1 MRMCLEDDRTG
12 THDFSTL
19 ASQIPR
25 RADLLET
32 TMWGGQRL
40 HLRESTLAG
49 GLSGSIYIDDVPL
62 LPRPVPQ
69 AAEGSKRFPSYQ
81 ILLKER
87 SECLYTRLIKGSE
100 EAGKGCTM
108 GQLVSTKQGHE
119 RLGKRQQPF
128 VKRLQRGFPRQPIA
142 DEHYHKIDEVVVPK
156 ARSGEAHLFLDRFQ
170 DTRMGENL
178 SKGGHFAKP

>member
-49 GLSGSIYIDDVPL
+49 GLSGSIYIDDVPP
-62 LPRPVPQ
+62 LPPPVPQ
-69 AAEGSKRFPSYQ
+69 AAEGTKAFPRYH
-81 ILLKER
+81 ILLKE
-87 SECLYTRLIKGSE
+87 
-100 EAGKGCTM
+100 
-108 GQLVSTKQGHE
+108 
-119 RLGKRQQPF
+119 P
-128 VKRLQRGFPRQPIA
+128 
-142 DEHYHKIDEVVVPK
+142 
-156 ARSGEAHLFLDRFQ
+156 LDR
-170 DTRMGENL
+170 L
-178 SKGGHFAKP
+178 SPSPIQGS